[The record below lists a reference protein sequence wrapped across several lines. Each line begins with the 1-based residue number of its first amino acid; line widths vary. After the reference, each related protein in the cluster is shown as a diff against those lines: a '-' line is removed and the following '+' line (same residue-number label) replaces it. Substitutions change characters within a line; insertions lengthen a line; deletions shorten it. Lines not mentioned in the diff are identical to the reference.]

1 MRITEAS
8 FLTSSP
14 NPKDCPAPNKPE
26 YAFIGRSNVGKSS
39 LLNMLCNRRKLAKIS
54 GTPGKTRLINHF
66 LINNSWFMVDLPGYG
81 YAKLAKT
88 EREKFKKM
96 IENYLKERTN
106 LANLFILIDSRHA
119 PIQADLDFMQN
130 VGTMG
135 IPFAIVFTKTDK
147 LKPSQL
153 DNNLS
158 QYKER
163 LNEEW
168 EELPPIFLTSATTS
182 QGQDEVLAYIENIN
196 KSLK

>member
-1 MRITEAS
+1 
-8 FLTSSP
+8 
-14 NPKDCPAPNKPE
+14 
-26 YAFIGRSNVGKSS
+26 
-39 LLNMLCNRRKLAKIS
+39 
-54 GTPGKTRLINHF
+54 
-66 LINNSWFMVDLPGYG
+66 MVDLPGYG